1 MSEIRKPMVLV
12 FAGPNGSGKSTI
24 TEWFNVVGKY
34 TNADDMVRTSFLSNE
49 EATKR
54 ADDLR
59 YESIRKRE
67 DFTFE
72 TVLSSDYKIRILKT
86 AKEAGYKTAKEAG
99 YFIKCVF
106 VLTTSANLNVAR
118 VKSRVAQGGHDVDPQ
133 KIRERYRKSIANI
146 KVLIEICDIL
156 HVYDNTNEKPVRII
170 RKHKDELTVFPNE
183 DWSEDAL
190 LSLIED

>member
-86 AKEAGYKTAKEAG
+86 AKEAGY
-99 YFIKCVF
+99 FIKCVF

-118 VKSRVAQGGHDVDPQ
+118 VKSRVAQG
-133 KIRERYRKSIANI
+133 
-146 KVLIEICDIL
+146 IENQLQIL
-156 HVYDNTNEKPVRII
+156 KC
-170 RKHKDELTVFPNE
+170 L
-183 DWSEDAL
+183 
-190 LSLIED
+190 

>member
-86 AKEAGYKTAKEAG
+86 AKEAGY
-99 YFIKCVF
+99 FIKCVF

-118 VKSRVAQGGHDVDPQ
+118 VKSRVAQFVKMDPDSRIDAAYARKEFGDKKPSLVDYMLWTAKFVTHSDVV
-133 KIRERYRKSIANI
+133 E
-146 KVLIEICDIL
+146 
-156 HVYDNTNEKPVRII
+156 
-170 RKHKDELTVFPNE
+170 
-183 DWSEDAL
+183 W
-190 LSLIED
+190 

>member
-72 TVLSSDYKIRILKT
+72 TVLSSEYKLNILKK
-86 AKEAGYKTAKEAG
+86 AKKEG

-106 VLTTSANLNVAR
+106 VLTVDPKINIAR
-118 VKSRVAQGGHDVDPQ
+118 IESRVAAGGHNVDSSKVIQ
-133 KIRERYRKSIANI
+133 RYYKSINNI
-146 KVLIEICDIL
+146 IELLNICDIM
-156 HVYDNTNEKPVRII
+156 HVYDNTETPQRII
-170 RKHKDELTVFPNE
+170 RKHKDDLSIYPNE
-183 DWSEDAL
+183 YWSEQDIL
-190 LSLIED
+190 GLME